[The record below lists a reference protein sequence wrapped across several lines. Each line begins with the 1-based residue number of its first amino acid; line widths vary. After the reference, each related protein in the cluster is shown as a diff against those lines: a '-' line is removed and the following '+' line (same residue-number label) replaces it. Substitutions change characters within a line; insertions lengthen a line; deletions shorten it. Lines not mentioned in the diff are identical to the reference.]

1 MNQIQTLQQLI
12 DSAEKPKFILEDKDR
27 MTARIDLYFEKRD
40 ENPIQC
46 SSVYDALLARTE
58 DGAYRRKMVVG
69 QDWICPDLG
78 WVENVSHIF
87 IHNIGRTFSVN
98 PEPEVLEKEKQKSI
112 IIRQDEVEFALIPQK
127 QFLLIKPIDV
137 SKLEMKCSVE
147 ETKIELLVI
156 PE

>member
-27 MTARIDLYFEKRD
+27 MTARLDLYFEKQGED
-40 ENPIQC
+40 PIQ
-46 SSVYDALLARTE
+46 SNSVYDALLPRTE
-58 DGAYRRKMVVG
+58 DGAYKRKLVVG
-69 QDWICPDLG
+69 LDWINLDLG
-78 WVENVSHIF
+78 WVENVSHIL
-87 IHNIGRTFSVN
+87 INNIGRTFSVN

-137 SKLEMKCSVE
+137 SKLEMKCLIE
-147 ETKIELLVI
+147 ETKIELLII